1 MTFKLKDY
9 NAFLTSLFDRNNEH
23 LRKSNQQQQQEQEQ
37 QFSSNM
43 TQSNLTNDLNDDASH
58 HQQQQQQRF
67 PVDFDFGLVPPQFI
81 HNINNNSTNPGDTS
95 NQSQHHALSHGK
107 FTLSNGGA
115 NGFHNFDYELPSNTE
130 FIAEI
135 GAYDTSKDST
145 KNHTSS
151 DSTNTNNTTTTTNN
165 NTTTN
170 TNNNS
175 NNHHASPNLDQFSR
189 FNTFDANLEDS
200 IMLEEDNDSPIVFN
214 LHNQDSYNN
223 DLSNSLRNQHPH
235 SLSNADTP
243 LFQDHQTPIPT
254 FASQHQQQQ
263 QQQQHQAQQDTQSQ
277 HNSNHNTNNSSQ
289 QGLNSMGTP
298 LASPLSIDTNNF
310 QRQQLSEKPSS
321 VLDYQNS
328 KSLTEQASKISFGG
342 NPSSVSS
349 TASQP
354 LPLPLPLPLGNTQ
367 QSSISNTNID
377 SPPVSPLNT
386 HNTSKLKSSSTST
399 STSISSTTIPPTTKK
414 TKGRKIKVE
423 NPTGTSINNSG
434 DNINTI
440 NHNPHPGRPRIKS
453 AHNVI
458 EQRYRN
464 KINDKFNAL
473 QNSVPT
479 LRILAKKKEREKMML
494 QQHHQDNSNEDY
506 DSSEDEMMDSKSS
519 STSNTNLNGNTSL
532 LMGNGNGVNK
542 FDDIDLEGLEPAR
555 KLNKGTILAKSIEYI
570 KFLELKND
578 RMKQEHD
585 ELVLKARMLG
595 LVIEDD
601 QL

>member
-1 MTFKLKDY
+1 
-9 NAFLTSLFDRNNEH
+9 
-23 LRKSNQQQQQEQEQ
+23 
-37 QFSSNM
+37 M

-67 PVDFDFGLVPPQFI
+67 P
-81 HNINNNSTNPGDTS
+81 
-95 NQSQHHALSHGK
+95 
-107 FTLSNGGA
+107 
-115 NGFHNFDYELPSNTE
+115 
-130 FIAEI
+130 
-135 GAYDTSKDST
+135 
-145 KNHTSS
+145 
-151 DSTNTNNTTTTTNN
+151 
-165 NTTTN
+165 
-170 TNNNS
+170 
-175 NNHHASPNLDQFSR
+175 
-189 FNTFDANLEDS
+189 
-200 IMLEEDNDSPIVFN
+200 
-214 LHNQDSYNN
+214 
-223 DLSNSLRNQHPH
+223 
-235 SLSNADTP
+235 
-243 LFQDHQTPIPT
+243 DHQTPIPT

-328 KSLTEQASKISFGG
+328 KSLTEQASKISFG
-342 NPSSVSS
+342 
-349 TASQP
+349 
-354 LPLPLPLPLGNTQ
+354 GNTQ